1 VARVGLGVESKLTST
16 GQIFGTAMYL
26 APECIN
32 AQLVTPAL
40 DVYQMGLILVELLTG
55 RPVVNEESHLK
66 CVVVHA
72 SGQFTLPAE
81 LMACPLGRVLERALA
96 FDPNA
101 RFKDGYA
108 FADALKA
115 IDPHTV
121 PTVIAG
127 ESVRTVAVSVGLDA
141 GGAYMPTEPHTGP
154 FTTGGLTT
162 PMASGDHLR
171 PSAVSV
177 HLSARGHA
185 VPSAVPMLSPPSI
198 SQPIDTRPPRP
209 AWLFPALGVGAL
221 MLLLLIGVPVGLSVL
236 GGEDATEHPAPAVAP
251 APAPAVL
258 VMVSSDPVGATVYD
272 GEEELGQPPL
282 HITFDGEDADAR
294 ELRVTLAGFETRT
307 VTVAPT
313 DADAGVT
320 VTLEQVAP
328 PVEATEPSD
337 DSTPPATRPKSK
349 PAPRPSS
356 GRVSPLPP
364 SSAPAHTTPPQVKP
378 KPPTVLI
385 AD

>member
-1 VARVGLGVESKLTST
+1 
-16 GQIFGTAMYL
+16 
-26 APECIN
+26 
-32 AQLVTPAL
+32 
-40 DVYQMGLILVELLTG
+40 
-55 RPVVNEESHLK
+55 
-66 CVVVHA
+66 
-72 SGQFTLPAE
+72 
-81 LMACPLGRVLERALA
+81 
-96 FDPNA
+96 
-101 RFKDGYA
+101 
-108 FADALKA
+108 
-115 IDPHTV
+115 
-121 PTVIAG
+121 
-127 ESVRTVAVSVGLDA
+127 
-141 GGAYMPTEPHTGP
+141 
-154 FTTGGLTT
+154 
-162 PMASGDHLR
+162 
-171 PSAVSV
+171 
-177 HLSARGHA
+177 
-185 VPSAVPMLSPPSI
+185 
-198 SQPIDTRPPRP
+198 
-209 AWLFPALGVGAL
+209 